1 MSTTDE
7 RLGLPSASAM
17 PRVEACPASFSL
29 ARGITPV
36 RTRQMVEWGESGDRI
51 HLWLQVPGFIDLESG
66 ELDVAE
72 QCAQQRLSLLAKV
85 FDNEPLDAAYS
96 EQRLWLTVGKTKVCS
111 GQMDYGAVLGKKGL
125 IVDYKTSYGDTPDSA
140 GNMQI
145 RTNLVVLDEFLS
157 KRGIV
162 LEEAYGAI
170 IQPLVSREP
179 QLVRYTRAELDASRA
194 QIIDIVE
201 KATVPGAPFK
211 TGPYCRTCPALLI
224 CQAAK
229 REEDKLLQDD
239 RLVRQEGFVRLAGLA
254 PAEMGPLLEAW
265 KIAKVRGENLEAA
278 AKLALKQDID
288 SVPGWTLGKAVPMRN
303 VTDVVGFFQ
312 ALKTD
317 GLIPTDPVEETAFIK
332 KCVKVVL
339 GATQDALK
347 ARNMMR
353 SKKEAKATVD
363 ATCADYLQTT
373 YKEQSLKREDEPEA
387 PDDTPS

>member
-1 MSTTDE
+1 MTDD

-51 HLWLQVPGFIDLESG
+51 HLWLQWPGFIDLEPD
-66 ELDVAE
+66 EMDVAE
-72 QCAQQRLSLLAKV
+72 RCDQQRVSLLAKV
-85 FDNEPLDAAYS
+85 FDKPVDAVYS
-96 EQRLWLTVGKTKVCS
+96 EQRLWLTVGKTKVAS
-111 GQMDYGAVLGKKGL
+111 GQMDYGAVLGNKGL

-170 IQPLVSREP
+170 IQPLVSHEP
-179 QLVRYTRAELDASRA
+179 QLVRYTRAELDAART

-211 TGPYCRTCPALLI
+211 TGPYCRTCPALLV

-229 REEDKLLQDD
+229 REEDKLLEDD
-239 RLVRQEGFVRLAGLA
+239 RLVGVDELDVRLAGLT

-265 KIAKVRGENLEAA
+265 KVAKVRGENLEAA

-288 SVPGWTLGKAVPMRN
+288 SVPGWTLGKAVPMRT
-303 VTDVVGFFQ
+303 VTDVGAFFH
-312 ALKTD
+312 ALKSD
-317 GLIPTDPVEETAFIK
+317 GLIDEPTFIRD
-332 KCVKVVL
+332 CVKVTL
-339 GATQDALK
+339 GGTEAAIKD
-347 ARNMMR
+347 RNKMR

-363 ATCADYLQTT
+363 ATCADYIQTT
-373 YKEQSLKREDEPEA
+373 YKEQSLKRSDASDHESESPF
-387 PDDTPS
+387 S